1 MYIHHTYIKSY
12 TRMYVHS
19 DVTSSEIEDPGYS
32 AVQENYEILIETI
45 DPGKMLAAMFA
56 RKLISMKDKNMI
68 RDLIN
73 KDDKE
78 YACETLIDSLLNNWR
93 RDSLLKFLEVLE
105 KRGYNDC
112 AAAIKGKIIAQSV
125 WHTLTHRVTYMYI
138 HTYIHTYIHLHYKI
152 L

>member
-1 MYIHHTYIKSY
+1 MYIL
-12 TRMYVHS
+12 S
-19 DVTSSEIEDPGYS
+19 DVASNDIEDPGYS
-32 AVQENYEILIETI
+32 AVQENYEMLTGTI

-56 RKLISMKDKNMI
+56 RKLISMKDKKMI

-93 RDSLLKFLEVLE
+93 KGSLVKFLEVLE

-125 WHTLTHRVTYMYI
+125 WHTQNYIHVHTYTYIHILYILAYI
-138 HTYIHTYIHLHYKI
+138 HT
-152 L
+152 